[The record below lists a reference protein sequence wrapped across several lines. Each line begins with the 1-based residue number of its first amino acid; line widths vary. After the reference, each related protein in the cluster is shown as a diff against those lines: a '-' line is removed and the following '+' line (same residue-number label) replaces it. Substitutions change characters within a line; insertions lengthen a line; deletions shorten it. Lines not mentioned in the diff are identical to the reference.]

1 MKAVVYLWAMM
12 FVAHWVR
19 GQDEELRF
27 GVCLTG
33 HERTMYEPA
42 VRPSLH
48 KALCDLTVVLTLT

>member
-1 MKAVVYLWAMM
+1 MM